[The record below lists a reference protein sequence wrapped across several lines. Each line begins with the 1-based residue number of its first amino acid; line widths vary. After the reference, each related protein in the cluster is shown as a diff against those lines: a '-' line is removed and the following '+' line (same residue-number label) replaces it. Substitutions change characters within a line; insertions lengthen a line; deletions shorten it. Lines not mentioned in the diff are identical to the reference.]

1 MKSEF
6 IELYSDGQQ
15 IGSLFFALD
24 GGTSHAR
31 IGETGTEKCAAVVVN
46 QMDFVFELV
55 PRKLA
60 SGSGKNRPQ
69 YLQASLEKDE
79 LIRTKALELTHKIV
93 EEREDNFTAISII
106 DLAKRIEKF
115 LRSGE

>member
-1 MKSEF
+1 MKNEF

-15 IGSLFFALD
+15 IGSLFFDLH
-24 GGTSHAR
+24 GGQSHAR
-31 IGETGTEKCAAVVVN
+31 IGEVGTEKCAAVVVN
-46 QMDFVFELV
+46 EMDFVFELV

-60 SGSGKNRPQ
+60 SGAGKSRPQ
-69 YLQASLEKDE
+69 YLQAALEKDE
-79 LIRTKALELTHKIV
+79 LIRKQALELTQKIV
-93 EEREDNFTAISII
+93 EEREGLFTATSVI